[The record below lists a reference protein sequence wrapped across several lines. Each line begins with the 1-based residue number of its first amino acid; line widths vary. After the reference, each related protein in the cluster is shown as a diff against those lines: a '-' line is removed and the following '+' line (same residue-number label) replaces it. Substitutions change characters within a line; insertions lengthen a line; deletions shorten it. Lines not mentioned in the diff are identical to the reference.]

1 VGYGPHSWPLKTKE
15 SPLALPFFPQDTK
28 GLFRAK
34 HSVVNRTVNS
44 NHCSDYF
51 AIISTFSWLA
61 PSNFALIKLL
71 VTSTLTNLTNC
82 FGLANLI
89 VTYALI
95 EPIATSHP

>member
-1 VGYGPHSWPLKTKE
+1 MDISILILSIRYPLQFLHDSLIT
-15 SPLALPFFPQDTK
+15 SSFQSTIV
-28 GLFRAK
+28 
-34 HSVVNRTVNS
+34 SIS
-44 NHCSDYF
+44 F

-61 PSNFALIKLL
+61 PSNFALRELL